1 MTNSPSAKVDSVASA
16 EANGEVNTCA
26 FPGGSWTEADRL
38 AALDRYRILDTPPE
52 RAFDDIVWL
61 AAQICKTPMASF
73 SLVAQDRQWF
83 KAEVGNVFHEAPLEG
98 SICLTA
104 IQQQS
109 LFVVEDLSKD
119 ERFANHPY
127 VIGEPHLRFYAGL
140 PLIAESSYPIGTL
153 CVLDHKPRT
162 LSPDEASALEALG
175 RQIMNQLELRRAL
188 VWQESDVA
196 QLRRTEEFLR
206 KTEEFRR
213 ELNETLEQQIVERTR
228 ERDRMWFLSQ
238 DLLLVARFDGTIVAA
253 NPAWHKTLGWR
264 EEDLLERSVFDFIHA
279 EDRTVAQEEHNQI
292 LQGLSGTRVALRHR
306 HANGTHRL
314 LSWTNIADDGFIH
327 AIGRDITP
335 EHETAQALQ
344 RAEEALRQ
352 SQKMEAIG
360 QLTGG
365 IAHDFNNILTG
376 IVGSLELMQRR
387 IAAGRTGEIGRY
399 VNAAITSAN
408 RAAALTHRLLAFAR
422 RQSLDPKPI
431 DVNHLVVSMEDLLRR
446 TLGENIAI
454 STALEPALW
463 PAFSDANQ
471 LESALLN
478 LIINSRDAMPDGGKL
493 TISTRNAELIGSGT
507 SDDEGFSPGDY
518 VEISIA
524 DTGTGMA
531 PEVLEKVF
539 DPFFTTKPIGQG
551 TGLGLSMIYGF
562 VRQSNGHI
570 SVDSTVGQGT
580 MITLYLPRHHESE
593 DEVSISAA
601 PSEAPRAQT
610 GETVLVI
617 EDEDAVRMLVIEV
630 LEELGYT
637 VMEAIDSKT
646 ALPIF
651 AGDHRIDLLV
661 TDVGLPGLNGRQL
674 AEIAREQRPGLR
686 VLFMTG
692 YTQAAAMRGGFLETG
707 MEMITKPFT
716 VDALATRVR
725 EMLCRDVATGG
736 TAS

>member
-1 MTNSPSAKVDSVASA
+1 M
-16 EANGEVNTCA
+16 
-26 FPGGSWTEADRL
+26 SWTEADRL
-38 AALDRYRILDTPPE
+38 AALERYRILDTPPE
-52 RAFDDIVWL
+52 STFDDIVRL
-61 AAQICKTPMASF
+61 VAQICKTP
-73 SLVAQDRQWF
+73 VALFGLFAEGRIWF
-83 KAEVGNVFHEAPLEG
+83 KGKVGFEIHEMPIEE
-98 SICLTA
+98 SICSAT
-104 IQQQS
+104 IEQKDI
-109 LFVVEDLSKD
+109 FVISDLSK
-119 ERFANHPY
+119 ESRFANLPVVAGHP
-127 VIGEPHLRFYAGL
+127 HFRFYAGW
-140 PLIAESSYPIGTL
+140 PLITDAGYPIGTL
-153 CVLDHKPRT
+153 CTLDYVPRT
-162 LSPDEASALEALG
+162 LTPDEASAIRALG
-175 RQIMNQLELRRAL
+175 RQMMVQLELRRAL

-213 ELNETLEQQIVERTR
+213 ELNATLEQQIAERTR

-279 EDRTVAQEEHNQI
+279 EDRTAAQEEHDQI
-292 LQGLSGTRVALRHR
+292 LQGLSGKRVPLRHR

-335 EHETAQALQ
+335 EHETARALQ

-387 IAAGRTGEIGRY
+387 IAAGRTAEIGRY

-478 LIINSRDAMPDGGKL
+478 LIINSRDAMPEGGKL
-493 TISTRNAELIGSGT
+493 TIITRNAELIGSGT

-570 SVDSTVGQGT
+570 SVDSMVGQGT
-580 MITLYLPRHHESE
+580 VITLYLPRHYETE
-593 DEVSISAA
+593 DEIRGSAA
-601 PSEAPRAQT
+601 PTEAPRAQT

-651 AGDHRIDLLV
+651 ESDQRIDLLV

-725 EMLCRDVATGG
+725 EMLCRDVATGDA
-736 TAS
+736 AS